1 MFRKSLSY
9 FFLFTVLNKST
20 CEDFNLYGDA
30 GQAYALEIE
39 IGHPPQ
45 KVNMFII

>member
-1 MFRKSLSY
+1 MFLKSLSY
-9 FFLFTVLNKST
+9 FFLFIIVNKST

-45 KVNMFII
+45 KVNIYLM